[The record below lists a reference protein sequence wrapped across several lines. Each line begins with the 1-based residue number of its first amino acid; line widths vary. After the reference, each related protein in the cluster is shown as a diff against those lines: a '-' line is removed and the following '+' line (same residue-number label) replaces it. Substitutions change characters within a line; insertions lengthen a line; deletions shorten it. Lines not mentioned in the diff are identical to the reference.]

1 MSSLVEFL
9 RLMRYKPERP
19 QNRPPNKRMRVEPGR
34 SVTVNEMEYCT
45 SSANC
50 RRTDALSFDI
60 SSIAADSTIE
70 CVGDGEASQHSHE
83 MAVDHLHHPMVGVEE
98 ITIGNLTEG
107 D

>member
-50 RRTDALSFDI
+50 RRTDALSFEI

-70 CVGDGEASQHSHE
+70 SVGDGEASQDSHE
-83 MAVDHLHHPMVGVEE
+83 MAVDHLHHPMVGVKDA
-98 ITIGNLTEG
+98 ILQL
-107 D
+107 